1 MGNSLSQNDM
11 HSNHEIVYFNK
22 KYNWIPSFPM
32 KEYDTITNDN
42 IAKYINTT
50 FELSKTYID
59 LRVNSPPILNI
70 GDLPLH
76 PIATVVSMINY
87 QLNQN
92 KLPLFPPSRLFI
104 YKNCGFYPDVS
115 SVITYEMIFKS
126 IEKFGFCSEVDFPY
140 IEDNLYTM
148 PSSRD
153 YKIAESFKFI
163 SIFKVNNELKLLK
176 TFLQN
181 DKPLMI
187 GMVLYYDLIKIV
199 DKLWIPDL
207 SIDNRIGGITGL
219 IVGYSDDRECFIVK
233 MAFGK
238 SFGISG
244 YVMVPYNYVI
254 DKELVPEI
262 YYLDLKK
269 NRIEGFINQKRDVI
283 SLNDHKNF
291 KKYND
296 DSSYKSIFN

>member
-1 MGNSLSQNDM
+1 M
-11 HSNHEIVYFNK
+11 
-22 KYNWIPSFPM
+22 NWIPSFPM
-32 KEYDTITNDN
+32 KEYDLIKNDN
-42 IAKYINTT
+42 IGKYINTT

-70 GDLPLH
+70 GELPLH
-76 PIATVVSMINY
+76 PIATVASMLNY

-104 YKNCGFYPDVS
+104 YKNCGFYPDIS
-115 SVITYEMIFKS
+115 SIISYEMIFKS

-140 IEDNLYTM
+140 IEENLYIM
-148 PSSRD
+148 PNSRD

-163 SIFKVNNELKLLK
+163 SIFKVDNDLRLLK

-187 GMVLYYDLIKIV
+187 GIILYYDLIKIV
-199 DKLWIPDL
+199 DKLWLPDL
-207 SIDNRIGGITGL
+207 SIDKRLGGITGL

-238 SFGISG
+238 NFGISG
-244 YVMVPYNYVI
+244 YIMVPYTYVN

-262 YYLDLKK
+262 YYLD
-269 NRIEGFINQKRDVI
+269 
-283 SLNDHKNF
+283 F
-291 KKYND
+291 KK
-296 DSSYKSIFN
+296 IE

>member
-1 MGNSLSQNDM
+1 M
-11 HSNHEIVYFNK
+11 
-22 KYNWIPSFPM
+22 
-32 KEYDTITNDN
+32 
-42 IAKYINTT
+42 
-50 FELSKTYID
+50 
-59 LRVNSPPILNI
+59 
-70 GDLPLH
+70 
-76 PIATVVSMINY
+76 
-87 QLNQN
+87 
-92 KLPLFPPSRLFI
+92 
-104 YKNCGFYPDVS
+104 
-115 SVITYEMIFKS
+115 
-126 IEKFGFCSEVDFPY
+126 
-140 IEDNLYTM
+140 
-148 PSSRD
+148 
-153 YKIAESFKFI
+153 
-163 SIFKVNNELKLLK
+163 
-176 TFLQN
+176 
-181 DKPLMI
+181 
-187 GMVLYYDLIKIV
+187 
-199 DKLWIPDL
+199 WIPDL

-283 SLNDHKNF
+283 SLNDHKNL

>member
-1 MGNSLSQNDM
+1 M
-11 HSNHEIVYFNK
+11 
-22 KYNWIPSFPM
+22 NWIPSFPM
-32 KEYDTITNDN
+32 KEYDLIKNDN
-42 IAKYINTT
+42 IGKYINTT

-140 IEDNLYTM
+140 IEENLYTM

-283 SLNDHKNF
+283 SLNDHKNL

>member
-283 SLNDHKNF
+283 SLNDHKNL